1 MNGNEF
7 LSVIGLPYANGRV
20 KEIVVACGID
30 KIPQESFDS
39 ATSSARLT
47 NIAEGLELTFEDERH
62 LESKSRGYDE
72 RSLVFVNA
80 RMYSDASDEFKPFTG
95 ILPRGL
101 SFDMGLKDVEA
112 ALGKKPVKDGKGPES
127 ARWEFNGYCVIVSFP
142 DNQSKIGSIAIQTP
156 TV

>member
-7 LSVIGLPYANGRV
+7 LSVIGLPYVDGRV
-20 KEIVVACGID
+20 KGIVAACGINTNP
-30 KIPQESFDS
+30 KEAFNS

-47 NIAEGLELTFEDERH
+47 NSAEGLELTFEDERH

-127 ARWEFNGYCVIVSFP
+127 ARWEFNGHCVIVSFP
-142 DNQSKIGSIAIQTP
+142 ENPSKIGSIAIQTP